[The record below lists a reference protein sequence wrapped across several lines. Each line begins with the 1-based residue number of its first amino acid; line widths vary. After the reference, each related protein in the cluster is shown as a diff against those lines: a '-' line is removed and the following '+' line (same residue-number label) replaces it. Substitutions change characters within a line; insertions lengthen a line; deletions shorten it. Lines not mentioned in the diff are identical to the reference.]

1 MAKQPK
7 ISKDQKRQIKHAK
20 RRMHDQTTE
29 LKVNEQFREQA
40 EKVVVAH
47 PELLRLSVM
56 HEGVKNN
63 FASADKKYNEALAAY
78 KENKTEANKV
88 ALARAKKLMQIE
100 KSNLNNEV
108 KQISKLNKYPK
119 GQARYE
125 RDEKVALKVHNVN
138 KIYATKGNIFHALKD
153 ANLEFERG
161 SFNVILGPS
170 GSGKT
175 TLLNMI
181 SGLDRA
187 TSGEVIIN
195 GVNLEALTTRQITQF
210 RRHYIGF
217 VFQSYNL
224 LTSLNVSDNIEV
236 GRSLQTD
243 AKKRQKIDKL
253 LKEMDMLHNKKK
265 MTYELSGGQQQRVSI
280 ARALS
285 KTPDILIGDEPTG
298 ALDQKTSAKV
308 FEIFQRINTE
318 FNTTVI
324 VVTHNP
330 AVAELA
336 NKVIHV
342 KDGRI
347 DKVIVNKKPKTADY
361 LLTH

>member
-1 MAKQPK
+1 MAK
-7 ISKDQKRQIKHAK
+7 ITKDKKRELAHAK
-20 RRMHDQTTE
+20 RRM
-29 LKVNEQFREQA
+29 REQTQEIKLNKQLDTKT
-40 EKVVVAH
+40 EKKVVAH
-47 PELLRLSVM
+47 PELLRLSVLTK
-56 HEGVKNN
+56 GVQN
-63 FASADKKYNEALAAY
+63 KYNEAEEKLDVAKANYKKSKTPANKLTLEKAKKAY
-78 KENKTEANKV
+78 K
-88 ALARAKKLMQIE
+88 IE
-100 KSNLNNEV
+100 KANMLNEV
-108 KQISKLNKYPK
+108 KQISVLNRKPK
-119 GQARYE
+119 GQAKYE
-125 RDEKVALKVHNVN
+125 KDKVIALSVKNVN

-153 ANLEFERG
+153 ANLELERG

-195 GVNLEALTTRQITQF
+195 GTNLQALTTSEITQF
-210 RRHYIGF
+210 RRHNIGF

-224 LTSLNVSDNIEV
+224 LTSLNVSDNVEV

-243 AKKRQKIDKL
+243 VKKRQKIDAL
-253 LKEMDMLHNKKK
+253 LEQMDMLHNKKK

-298 ALDQKTSAKV
+298 ALDHKTSAKV
-308 FEIFQRINTE
+308 FEIFQRINKD

-336 NKVIHV
+336 NRVIHV

-347 DKVIVNKKPKTADY
+347 DKITINKKPKSADY
-361 LLTH
+361 LLNN